1 MSPLLVP
8 EQNMSA
14 PHSQSSQGPS
24 TVNRGGQVLLE
35 DSSDLS
41 EAHLYSKSVRS
52 LSISYRN
59 SPGRQISPEES
70 YFCDYFLLSASLCLE
85 ILSAWL
91 IVNKSECPWSA
102 LCPDLPLHLI
112 HDTLRSNT
120 VCYSVAPLLT
130 YTFCMITLM
139 TILPS
144 PNALLP
150 ALLCSLPYSFP
161 ESIS

>member
-1 MSPLLVP
+1 MTEHVS
-8 EQNMSA
+8 S
-14 PHSQSSQGPS
+14 SQSLFSWSFHREQ
-24 TVNRGGQVLLE
+24 RGQLLE

-52 LSISYRN
+52 QSLSYRN

-70 YFCDYFLLSASLCLE
+70 YFCDYFPLPASLCFE
-85 ILSAWL
+85 ILSILL
-91 IVNKSECPWSA
+91 IMNKSKCPLSA
-102 LCPDLPLHLI
+102 LCPDSPFHLI
-112 HDTLRSNT
+112 HNTLGSNT
-120 VCYSVAPLLT
+120 LCYSVAPLLT
-130 YTFCMITLM
+130 YTFCMTILM

-161 ESIS
+161 EGVS

>member
-1 MSPLLVP
+1 
-8 EQNMSA
+8 MSA
-14 PHSQSSQGPS
+14 PHSLSSHGPS
-24 TVNRGGQVLLE
+24 TVNRGGQVLL
-35 DSSDLS
+35 DNSSDLS

-52 LSISYRN
+52 LSVSYRN
-59 SPGRQISPEES
+59 SLGGQISPEES
-70 YFCDYFLLSASLCLE
+70 YFCGYFPLSASSCLE
-85 ILSAWL
+85 ILSTLL
-91 IVNKSECPWSA
+91 IVNKSECPRSV
-102 LCPDLPLHLI
+102 LHPDSPFHLI

-120 VCYSVAPLLT
+120 VCYSVAPFLT